1 MKRSTAVLIA
11 VALLAVLSVVVY
23 RPVLNAMGRFL
34 IVSDPLGPADVIVV
48 LSGSRRGER
57 VRQAAELYHR
67 GLAPLV
73 LLSGGEETEGISIPE
88 LQRRQALAQGI
99 PASALLFEKASTSTG
114 EQSRNLRQILE
125 RRDVRRAVIV
135 TSSFHTRRTRLLF
148 RKAFAGSPVEVRVYP
163 VQQDYF
169 NPEEWWTRDD
179 DTESLVL
186 EYIKLILAVLRYGF

>member
-1 MKRSTAVLIA
+1 
-11 VALLAVLSVVVY
+11 
-23 RPVLNAMGRFL
+23 MGRYL
-34 IVSDPLGPADVIVV
+34 IVSDPLDHADVIVV

-73 LLSGGEETEGISIPE
+73 LLSGGEEIEGISIPE
-88 LQRRQALAQGI
+88 LQRRQVLAQRI

-125 RRDVRRAVIV
+125 RRGVRRAVIV

-186 EYIKLILAVLRYGF
+186 EYIKLILAVLRHGF